1 MGLPFAMT
9 DSAPPL
15 MPPVWV
21 TAPAAV
27 TVTEPVAVIPDR
39 ASGPVVSLTTT
50 SLPFVMP
57 TVPRVLEPV
66 RLIAVPAP
74 VALRVVASIVPG
86 NVTAWPTVSEVVAPE
101 TFAPASAVIVP
112 VADSVVVPRRAGA
125 LSMAPAA
132 TKAMS
137 PAVAVINT
145 VLPMPVV

>member
-1 MGLPFAMT
+1 MVTVPPVTPARTSVPAVSLKAILPAPLLDANEVTALFCVLSVMGLSFALT

-15 MPPVWV
+15 MAPVWV

-86 NVTAWPTVSEVVAPE
+86 NVTA
-101 TFAPASAVIVP
+101 
-112 VADSVVVPRRAGA
+112 
-125 LSMAPAA
+125 
-132 TKAMS
+132 
-137 PAVAVINT
+137 
-145 VLPMPVV
+145 